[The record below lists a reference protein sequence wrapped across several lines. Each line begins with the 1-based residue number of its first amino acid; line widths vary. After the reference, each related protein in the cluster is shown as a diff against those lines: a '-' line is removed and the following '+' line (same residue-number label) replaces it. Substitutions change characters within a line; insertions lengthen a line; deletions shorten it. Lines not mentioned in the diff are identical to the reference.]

1 MAKIESGT
9 KSMSEGSDNDEFF
22 NELLER
28 ALEEKE
34 IADGLERV
42 NTDPSIA
49 AIDKHNAQRSCARS
63 SDASG

>member
-34 IADGLERV
+34 IADGL
-42 NTDPSIA
+42 
-49 AIDKHNAQRSCARS
+49 
-63 SDASG
+63 

>member
-22 NELLER
+22 NELVEL

-49 AIDKHNAQRSCARS
+49 AIDKHNA
-63 SDASG
+63 